1 MANETTMKNAPML
14 RISDLE
20 VYYGAIHALKGLS
33 LEVHEGEIVTLIG
46 ANGAG
51 KSTTLRTISGLIAPR
66 SGAVEFEGKNIA
78 GTGAHEIVRAG
89 ISQVPE
95 GRRIFAEMT
104 VLENLELG
112 AFIRNDKDGIAA
124 DMEMV
129 FTRFPRLKERI
140 AQQAGTLSG
149 GEQQM
154 LAMGRALMSK
164 PEMLIMDEPSMGLSP
179 IYVNEIFSI
188 IEKIHASG
196 VTVLLVEQNAA
207 KALSIADRAY
217 VLETGRITIEGKAS
231 ELLRDERV
239 KAAYLSE

>member
-1 MANETTMKNAPML
+1 MANEMNMKNTPML
-14 RISDLE
+14 RVSDLE

-33 LEVHEGEIVTLIG
+33 LEVNEGEIVTLIG

-66 SGAVEFEGKNIA
+66 GGSIEFEGKNIA

-95 GRRIFAEMT
+95 GRRIFAEMS

-112 AFIRNDKDGIAA
+112 AFTRSDKDGIAA

-149 GEQQM
+149 GEQQRV
-154 LAMGRALMSK
+154 AIARALIGH
-164 PEMLIMDEPSMGLSP
+164 PELILADEPTGNLDPAISLGIMKLLDLINRTGTTVVMATHDREMVDSMRKRVIALEAGH
-179 IYVNEIFSI
+179 IVRDQ
-188 IEKIHASG
+188 EKGGYGFYGS
-196 VTVLLVEQNAA
+196 V
-207 KALSIADRAY
+207 
-217 VLETGRITIEGKAS
+217 
-231 ELLRDERV
+231 
-239 KAAYLSE
+239 